1 MAEKGNAA
9 LAGLLQVQMALK
21 APKGQYNSFGKY
33 HYRSCE
39 DIIEAAKP
47 LCASNGL
54 VLTMTDSIEQV
65 GDRYYIRADVGVT
78 DAVTG
83 DSITAHAYARESVQ
97 KKGMDESQI
106 TGTASSYARKY
117 ALNGLFAID
126 DTKDAD
132 TDEYTARTGA
142 QNGAGRTK
150 SADATNHIDRPQNDA
165 ERAMQSA
172 RHRMAAEVKRLAAT
186 GDELKAVCQKHF
198 GKLNS
203 KALNIDELNQLT
215 EKMEDWIAEECRNM

>member
-21 APKGQYNSFGKY
+21 APKSQYNKFGKY
-33 HYRSCE
+33 YYRSCE
-39 DIIEAAKP
+39 DIIEAVKP

-54 VLTMTDSIEQV
+54 VLTLTDSVEQV
-65 GDRYYIRADVGVT
+65 GDRYYIRADVSVT

-83 DSITAHAYARESVQ
+83 DSVTAHAYARESVQ

-132 TDEYTARTGA
+132 TDEYTARTDA

-150 SADATNHIDRPQNDA
+150 SADTTNHIGRPQSDA
-165 ERAMQSA
+165 ERAIQSA

-186 GDELKAVCQKHF
+186 GDALKAVCQKHF
-198 GKLNS
+198 GKVNS
-203 KALNIDELNQLT
+203 TALNIDELNQLT
-215 EKMEDWIAEECRNM
+215 TNMEKWIAEECRNM

>member
-21 APKGQYNSFGKY
+21 APKSQYNSFGKY

-150 SADATNHIDRPQNDA
+150 SADTTNHIDRPQNDA

-203 KALNIDELNQLT
+203 KELNIDELSQLT